1 MEIENIRRLVEKA
14 QEDNVELERSRSVAH
29 MEGIR
34 ERMLIMERVESL
46 SQLYLGGL
54 EEIRSNVSNIKISCR
69 DRVDELEG
77 QWNEFR
83 RHQECY
89 VVKNHPVLTQ
99 NVGFYTTTSTLNM
112 LVYNENFQFNI

>member
-14 QEDNVELERSRSVAH
+14 QEDNAELERSRSVAH
-29 MEGIR
+29 IEGIR

-89 VVKNHPVLTQ
+89 AVKNHHVLTQ
-99 NVGFYTTTSTLNM
+99 NVGFYMTTRTLNM
-112 LVYNENFQFNI
+112 LVYNEKK